1 MIAGK
6 WGNFINLPQDTI
18 ESPYTPAEP
27 CGWRESRMVR
37 RAAATAL
44 REYSQGAAFR
54 GLLLQFALRIL
65 LVAFIFFALFLQPP
79 ETYRWPYG
87 LIWIGYIA
95 AIACWGLWAMRPAN
109 HAGIEARRSVALL
122 MLFADVAVVSILS
135 VESGLSSPNTWTS
148 DVLHYGLFLIPLI
161 AAAQLDPFVSAVI
174 AVPTVAAYVV
184 VLWVDQAANGDE
196 PWGSILTTTGVLFG
210 LAAGSVT
217 LSWIQQSKERTIVQ
231 LAQERSRLLEEIV
244 TLEKRE
250 RQTLS
255 ERLHDGALQYVLA
268 SRREMEEVREGS
280 AESMD
285 RVDLALGE
293 CSRLLRDVVRELH
306 PEVLARAGLRA
317 AITSLADGI
326 AARTNLAVHVDF
338 DDWPDD
344 LRTDADHLLYSAA
357 REFSTNAIKHAKA
370 DNLRFT
376 LQRSE
381 GRATLCIADDGV
393 GIQPERLALS
403 VETGHI
409 GFASIRAKVL
419 ALGGVLD
426 VHDARGTEIAISLPS
441 QTAV

>member
-1 MIAGK
+1 M
-6 WGNFINLPQDTI
+6 F
-18 ESPYTPAEP
+18 
-27 CGWRESRMVR
+27 R
-37 RAAATAL
+37 RAGATGVGQ
-44 REYSQGAAFR
+44 YSEGAAFR
-54 GLLLQFALRIL
+54 GLLLQFALRVL
-65 LVAFIFFALFLQPP
+65 VVAFIFFALLLQPP

-87 LIWIGYIA
+87 LLWIGYIA
-95 AIACWGLWAMRPAN
+95 AIVCWGFWALRRAN
-109 HAGIEARRSVALL
+109 RAGIETRRSIALL
-122 MLFADVAVVSILS
+122 MLCADVAVVSVLS
-135 VESGLSSPNTWTS
+135 VETGISSPNTWTS
-148 DVLHYGLFLIPLI
+148 DVLHHGLFLIPLI

-174 AVPTVAAYVV
+174 AVPTVAAFFVV
-184 VLWVDQAANGDE
+184 NWVDKAANADE
-196 PWGSILTTTGVLFG
+196 PWGSILTTTGLLFG

-217 LSWIQQSKERTIVQ
+217 LSWIQQSKERTIAS
-231 LAQERSRLLEEIV
+231 LAQERSRLLEEV
-244 TLEKRE
+244 VSLEKRE
-250 RQTLS
+250 RQSLS

-280 AESMD
+280 AEAMD

-338 DDWPDD
+338 DGWPDD

-370 DNLRFT
+370 ENLRFT
-376 LQRSE
+376 LQWSA
-381 GRATLCIADDGV
+381 GRAMLCIADDGV
-393 GIQPERLALS
+393 GIPPERLALS
-403 VETGHI
+403 VENGHI

-426 VHDARGTEIAISLPS
+426 VHGSSGTEIAISLPS
-441 QTAV
+441 QPAI

>member
-1 MIAGK
+1 
-6 WGNFINLPQDTI
+6 
-18 ESPYTPAEP
+18 
-27 CGWRESRMVR
+27 MVR

-44 REYSQGAAFR
+44 EQRWKGAAFR
-54 GLLLQFALRIL
+54 GLLLQLALRIL
-65 LVAFIFFALFLQPP
+65 LAAFIFFALFLQPP
-79 ETYRWPYG
+79 ETYRWPYA
-87 LIWIGYIA
+87 LLWIGYLV
-95 AIACWGLWAMRPAN
+95 AIAGWGFWALQRSSR
-109 HAGIEARRSVALL
+109 AGAEARRWVALL
-122 MLFADVAVVSILS
+122 MLCADVAVVSALS

-174 AVPTVAAYVV
+174 AVPTAAAYVV
-184 VLWVDQAANGDE
+184 VLWVNQEANGDE
-196 PWGSILTTTGVLFG
+196 PWGSILTTTALLFG

-217 LSWIQQSKERTIVQ
+217 LSWIQQSKEQTIAR
-231 LAQERSRLLEEIV
+231 LAQERSHLLEEIV

-285 RVDLALGE
+285 RVDMALGE

-326 AARTNLAVHVDF
+326 AARTNLAVHLDF
-338 DDWPDD
+338 DNWPED

-376 LQRSE
+376 LTRSDA
-381 GRATLCIADDGV
+381 RATLCVADDGV

-426 VHDARGTEIAISLPS
+426 VHDARGTEIAITLPS
-441 QTAV
+441 PAAV

>member
-1 MIAGK
+1 
-6 WGNFINLPQDTI
+6 
-18 ESPYTPAEP
+18 
-27 CGWRESRMVR
+27 MVR

-44 REYSQGAAFR
+44 EQRWKGAAFR
-54 GLLLQFALRIL
+54 GLLLQLALRIL
-65 LVAFIFFALFLQPP
+65 LAAFIFFALFLQPP
-79 ETYRWPYG
+79 ETYRWPYA
-87 LIWIGYIA
+87 LLWIGYLV
-95 AIACWGLWAMRPAN
+95 AIAGWGFWALQRSSR
-109 HAGIEARRSVALL
+109 AGAEARRWVALL
-122 MLFADVAVVSILS
+122 MLCADVAVVSALS

-184 VLWVDQAANGDE
+184 VLWVNQEANGDE
-196 PWGSILTTTGVLFG
+196 PWGSILTTTALLFG

-217 LSWIQQSKERTIVQ
+217 LSWIQQSKEQTIAR
-231 LAQERSRLLEEIV
+231 LAQERSHLLEEIV

-285 RVDLALGE
+285 RVDMALGE

-326 AARTNLAVHVDF
+326 AARTNLAVHLDF
-338 DDWPDD
+338 DNWPED

-376 LQRSE
+376 LARSDA
-381 GRATLCIADDGV
+381 RATLCVADDGV

-403 VETGHI
+403 LETGHI

-426 VHDARGTEIAISLPS
+426 VHDARGTEIAITLPS
-441 QTAV
+441 PAAV

>member
-1 MIAGK
+1 
-6 WGNFINLPQDTI
+6 
-18 ESPYTPAEP
+18 
-27 CGWRESRMVR
+27 MVR

-44 REYSQGAAFR
+44 GYHSRSAAFR
-54 GLLLQFALRIL
+54 GLLLQLALRVL

-79 ETYRWPYG
+79 ESYRLVYG
-87 LIWIGYIA
+87 LLLIGYLA
-95 AIACWGLWAMRPAN
+95 TIACWGFWALRPSN
-109 HAGIEARRSVALL
+109 DAGIGARRWVALL
-122 MLFADVAVVSILS
+122 MLCADVAVVSILS
-135 VESGLSSPNTWTS
+135 VQSGLSSPNTWTS

-161 AAAQLDPFVSAVI
+161 AAAQLDPFVSSVI

-184 VLWVDQAANGDE
+184 VLWVNQAANGDE
-196 PWGSILTTTGVLFG
+196 PWGSILTTTGLLFG
-210 LAAGSVT
+210 LAAGSVA
-217 LSWIQQSKERTIVQ
+217 LSWIQQSKERTIAR
-231 LAQERSRLLEEIV
+231 LAQERSHLLGEIV

-280 AESMD
+280 TESMD
-285 RVDLALGE
+285 RVDVALGE

-317 AITSLADGI
+317 AVTSLADSI
-326 AARTNLAVHVDF
+326 AARTSLAVHVDF
-338 DDWPDD
+338 HDWPDD

-376 LQRSE
+376 LRRSN
-381 GRATLCIADDGV
+381 GRATLCVADDGV
-393 GIQPERLALS
+393 GIEPERLALS
-403 VETGHI
+403 VEAGHI

-419 ALGGVLD
+419 ALGGMLD
-426 VHDARGTEIAISLPS
+426 VHDTRGTEIAISLPS
-441 QTAV
+441 QAAV

>member
-1 MIAGK
+1 
-6 WGNFINLPQDTI
+6 
-18 ESPYTPAEP
+18 
-27 CGWRESRMVR
+27 MVK

-44 REYSQGAAFR
+44 EQRWKGAAFR

-65 LVAFIFFALFLQPP
+65 LAASVFFALFLQPP
-79 ETYRWPYG
+79 ETYRWPYA
-87 LIWIGYIA
+87 LLWIGYLV
-95 AIACWGLWAMRPAN
+95 AIAIWGVWALRPFN
-109 HAGIEARRSVALL
+109 RAGTEGRRWIALL
-122 MLFADVAVVSILS
+122 MLCADVAVVSALS
-135 VESGLSSPNTWTS
+135 VESGLSSPDTWTS

-174 AVPTVAAYVV
+174 AVPTVAAYVA
-184 VLWVDQAANGDE
+184 VLWVNQEANGDE
-196 PWGSILTTTGVLFG
+196 PWGSILTTTGLLFG

-217 LSWIQQSKERTIVQ
+217 LSWIQQSKERTIAR
-231 LAQERSRLLEEIV
+231 LAQERSHLLEEIV

-285 RVDLALGE
+285 RVDMALGE

-326 AARTNLAVHVDF
+326 AARTTLAVHLDF
-338 DDWPDD
+338 DNWPDD

-370 DNLRFT
+370 DNLRFS
-376 LQRSE
+376 LHRSP
-381 GRATLCIADDGV
+381 GRATLCVADDGV

-426 VHDARGTEIAISLPS
+426 VHDACGTEIAISLPS
-441 QTAV
+441 PAAV